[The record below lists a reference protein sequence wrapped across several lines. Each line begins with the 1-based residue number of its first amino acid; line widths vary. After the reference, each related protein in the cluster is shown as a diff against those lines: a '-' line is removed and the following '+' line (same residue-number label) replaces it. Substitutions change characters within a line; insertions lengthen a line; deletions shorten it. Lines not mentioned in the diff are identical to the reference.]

1 MNLVAGE
8 NILRIFKTKWFTK
21 FARKECME
29 DATLVEAIREIES
42 GWVDADYGGELI
54 KKRIAREGSG
64 KSGGYRTLIAYRTKT
79 ISLFLYGFAKSD
91 EENIADNDLKEFK
104 IFTRE
109 FGGYDEIQIT
119 SAIDKGT
126 IKEIEYHAK
135 KI

>member
-1 MNLVAGE
+1 M
-8 NILRIFKTKWFTK
+8 RIFKTKWFTK
-21 FARKECME
+21 FAHKEYMA

-42 GWVDADYGGELI
+42 GLVDADYGGGLV

-91 EENIADNDLKEFK
+91 EDNIADNDLKEFK

-109 FGGYDEIQIT
+109 FLGYDETQIA
-119 SAIDKGT
+119 SAIGKGT
-126 IKEIEYHAK
+126 IKEITYHAQ